1 MDSFVKIMRRFIIT
15 FSLFVATLFVTL
27 GQVDNAF
34 TTVTVVNGKVL
45 FEQFIPVSQNL
56 SSNQKYQLLQEWT
69 KKKFAGNPMLAGIRY
84 DEASRTITVSNRT
97 ELQNPEKMVMSYR
110 FDVSVNN
117 AGCMLVV
124 RDISYQ
130 VNQSNAASFFPKVY
144 TAEQI
149 ITDQSL
155 NNAGSEAEWRKAVR
169 RETLQTLN
177 QLAAELAAI
186 F

>member
-1 MDSFVKIMRRFIIT
+1 
-15 FSLFVATLFVTL
+15 
-27 GQVDNAF
+27 
-34 TTVTVVNGKVL
+34 
-45 FEQFIPVSQNL
+45 
-56 SSNQKYQLLQEWT
+56 
-69 KKKFAGNPMLAGIRY
+69 
-84 DEASRTITVSNRT
+84 
-97 ELQNPEKMVMSYR
+97 MVMSYR

-130 VNQSNAASFFPKVY
+130 VNQSSAASFFPKVY

-155 NNAGSEAEWRKAVR
+155 NSGGSEVEWRKAVR